1 MVHGPLLN
9 GWQHYVTF
17 WLPKVRQSNILFL
30 KIMRSEKASTSMFL
44 DQFSHTNV
52 RNQDDIKKTNLRKM
66 KRRIKITTEIRNMA
80 AESEMIMIIQD
91 SNVSSSISAIL
102 AVVDTPLVSEFPSPT
117 LYSNETVV
125 LCCICAFV
133 YNAVVCPN
141 WKVAEKIKKH
151 LKCMV
156 YGVKKSTWLIE
167 SHVNIGVDV

>member
-1 MVHGPLLN
+1 
-9 GWQHYVTF
+9 
-17 WLPKVRQSNILFL
+17 
-30 KIMRSEKASTSMFL
+30 MRSEKASTSMFL

-141 WKVAEKIKKH
+141 
-151 LKCMV
+151 
-156 YGVKKSTWLIE
+156 
-167 SHVNIGVDV
+167 